1 MIKTFVLHQEA
12 QTNILKVTCVTL
24 QQKSDLE
31 NNIVW
36 RSSLYRGLGNIT
48 KYKKKPSSASQLVT
62 PSFLLHSI
70 GDPLEV
76 TLILADGIN

>member
-48 KYKKKPSSASQLVT
+48 KYKNKPN
-62 PSFLLHSI
+62 PSISTGDTFVPIALHWR
-70 GDPLEV
+70 P
-76 TLILADGIN
+76 T